1 MTAAWL
7 SSCTSTIQ
15 NFVETSTRLHHDKL
29 VLTLQEQIDFDYQ
42 INLRLDFRVEA
53 IRHSQAG
60 RVTATRNK
68 LIFFNLLQYA
78 EALKA
83 ETRAVLS
90 RQETLRRLVHYSF
103 RILMDRFV
111 MKPKYIPILNTFAS
125 RKTAL
130 AAMVAGRS
138 IVPVV
143 MAQERLHALV
153 VVVVVR

>member
-1 MTAAWL
+1 
-7 SSCTSTIQ
+7 
-15 NFVETSTRLHHDKL
+15 
-29 VLTLQEQIDFDYQ
+29 
-42 INLRLDFRVEA
+42 
-53 IRHSQAG
+53 
-60 RVTATRNK
+60 
-68 LIFFNLLQYA
+68 
-78 EALKA
+78 
-83 ETRAVLS
+83 
-90 RQETLRRLVHYSF
+90 
-103 RILMDRFV
+103 